1 VATEVK
7 QRNNRVLVLVG
18 AVVAIGAFAAV
29 LYLSRSNNSSSGTSG
44 SSGAATVSVVVAKT
58 DLLQGTQLTADQLA
72 VTQYN
77 ADQAPVGSYP
87 DAGPV
92 VGQFLAVGVTKN
104 TPIVPGDIAPNANT
118 AKAQALTTAP
128 LNIRSGYVAMAIP
141 ASFGSDDAHL
151 TNVACYIHPEDH
163 IDMLI
168 DPGNAS
174 IRYAFQDVRVLT
186 TGDFGAAAA
195 SACPSNYTVELPR
208 DQAESMA
215 FLMTNKGPATVVR
228 YVLRSSHDDSN
239 PASTPQNKN
248 GEAPKYLDSGSTS
261 VPAFKD
267 NPVTT
272 QLFNAL
278 FPAK

>member
-29 LYLSRSNNSSSGTSG
+29 LYLSRSNSSSTSSSGST
-44 SSGAATVSVVVAKT
+44 GAASVAVVVAKA
-58 DLLQGTQLTADQLA
+58 DLLQGTQLTADQLS
-72 VTQYN
+72 VVQYN
-77 ADQAPVGSYP
+77 ADQAPVGSFP

-92 VGQFLAVGVTKN
+92 VGQFLAIGVTKN
-104 TPIVPGDIAPNANT
+104 TPIVPGDLAPNANT

-128 LNIRSGYVAMAIP
+128 LDVRPGYVALAIP
-141 ASFGSDDAHL
+141 ASFGNDPAHL
-151 TNVACYIHPEDH
+151 SNVACYIHPEDH

-168 DPGNAS
+168 DPGNQS
-174 IRYAFQDVRVLT
+174 IRWAFQDVRILT
-186 TGDFGAAAA
+186 TGDFGAVAA
-195 SACPSNYTVELPR
+195 ACPSNYTVELPR
-208 DQAESMA
+208 DQAEAMV
-215 FLMTNKGPATVVR
+215 FLMTNKGSATAVR
-228 YVLRSSHDDSN
+228 YVLRSKSDDSN
-239 PASTPQNKN
+239 PSKTTAKPN
-248 GEAPKYLDSGSTS
+248 GDPPKYLD
-261 VPAFKD
+261 VPGTTILPIKD